1 MKRRFLLLFLV
12 LIFVACGSSNRSG
25 EASAEYRQML
35 EQVQNLDFKIEND
48 WADPAKYSRVNLIGN
63 PNHITFEEDSVEV
76 FLPFFGE
83 RQFGGG
89 YGTSGAIEYEGPL
102 NDLEIEEK
110 PGKNKVRIFFRGNN
124 EGENMDF
131 RIIVFANG
139 NTNASVTS
147 SQRDQISYDGQIV
160 KKDPE

>member
-1 MKRRFLLLFLV
+1 MKRRFLLLFMA
-12 LIFVACGSSNRSG
+12 LIFVACGSSNRSD

-48 WADPAKYSRVNLIGN
+48 WANPAKYSRVNLIGN

-89 YGTSGAIEYEGPL
+89 YGSSGAIEYEGPL
-102 NDLEIEEK
+102 KDLEIEEK
-110 PGKNKVRIFFRGNN
+110 PGKNQVRIFFRGNN
-124 EGENMDF
+124 ESENMDF
-131 RIIVFANG
+131 RIIIFSNG
-139 NTNASVTS
+139 NTNTSVTS